1 MYHRNKT
8 TKFLD
13 GNIGN
18 KICKPELHKDFLER
32 KQKVWMMKT
41 FVKIKFGEN
50 LKLLVFR
57 RHFLK
62 MRRLPTVWSTSCIKN
77 TNIQNI
83 VHAHIK
89 MHIHTICVYMYENA
103 YT

>member
-1 MYHRNKT
+1 MYHRNKI
-8 TKFLD
+8 TKFVD

-41 FVKIKFGEN
+41 FVNIEFGQN

-62 MRRLPTVWSTSCIKN
+62 MRSLPTVWSTSCIKN

-83 VHAHIK
+83 VHEYIN
-89 MHIHTICVYMYENA
+89 MHIHTTRVYMYENA

>member
-1 MYHRNKT
+1 MYKVELEMYHRNKT

-41 FVKIKFGEN
+41 FVRIEFGQN
-50 LKLLVFR
+50 LKLLFSEDTFYKWEVYPQSGVQVALKILIFR
-57 RHFLK
+57 ILY
-62 MRRLPTVWSTSCIKN
+62 
-77 TNIQNI
+77 
-83 VHAHIK
+83 
-89 MHIHTICVYMYENA
+89 MHI
-103 YT
+103 